1 MKYRI
6 VDFLEW
12 LDGLLDKLPVYYE
25 KKWHRNGD
33 WGCRTVGRLWIRLYK
48 RWDLAPEQVFV
59 SRFWTED
66 WNSPEDTLYNDYEEI

>member
-6 VDFLEW
+6 VGFLEW

-33 WGCRTVGRLWIRLYK
+33 WGCRTAGRLWIRLYK
-48 RWDLAPEQVFV
+48 RWDLK
-59 SRFWTED
+59 
-66 WNSPEDTLYNDYEEI
+66 